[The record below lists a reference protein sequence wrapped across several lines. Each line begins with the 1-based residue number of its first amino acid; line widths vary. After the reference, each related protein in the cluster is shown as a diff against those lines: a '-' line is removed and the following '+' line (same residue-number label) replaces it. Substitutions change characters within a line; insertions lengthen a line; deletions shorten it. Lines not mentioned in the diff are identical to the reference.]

1 MYIVP
6 KLIGGLGN
14 QLFIL
19 AATMDVSIRS
29 NRIIAFHTKPG
40 NFHCSN
46 DKSLA
51 EVFPSIP
58 IICFKNIDGE
68 YAGADY
74 SYKDILAEIDP
85 ILNTI
90 FISGYNQHPK
100 YIPAGFCKFID
111 IIPQQVPY
119 INMNDT
125 AFIHVRRGDYV
136 NHPCY
141 LCNTDVYYRSAVRH
155 LLKQNTNIKVLIV
168 SDDTRWSNK
177 YIIELLNNIIASKN
191 ILYLD
196 RDYKPTE
203 TLKIMSNCL
212 GGAICANSS
221 FSWWGA
227 YVNKNRPIYMPH
239 PWSSYDTSVNLGLYF
254 EGVTKISD
262 KTGNIL

>member
-29 NRIIAFHTKPG
+29 NRIIAFHKKPG

-68 YAGADY
+68 YAGAVL
-74 SYKDILAEIDP
+74 SYKDILADIDP
-85 ILNTI
+85 TLETI
-90 FISGYNQHPK
+90 FISGYDQHPK
-100 YIPAGFCKFID
+100 YIPAGFCEFILN
-111 IIPQQVPY
+111 ISPQAPY
-119 INMNDT
+119 INMIDT

-136 NHPCY
+136 DHPCY
-141 LCNTDVYYRSAVRH
+141 PCNTDVYYPSAVRH
-155 LLKQNTNIKVLIV
+155 LLKQNINIKLLIV
-168 SDDTRWSNK
+168 SDDTKWSNK
-177 YIIELLNNIIASKN
+177 YITEILKDILPSEN
-191 ILYLD
+191 ILYLN
-196 RDYKPTE
+196 RDYMPTE

-254 EGVTKISD
+254 EEVTKISWE
-262 KTGNIL
+262 TGNIL